1 MDESTAAALLNE
13 AQDARMAMRR
23 GEDASAIERFERLY
37 ADLRAAMHWQFDQGR
52 APEAD
57 RFASELLS
65 FWMAT
70 KRLDDGRAWFEHA
83 LVSEHGRASAR

>member
-37 ADLRAAMHWQFDQGR
+37 ADLRAGMHWQFDQGR
-52 APEAD
+52 APEGG
-57 RFASELLS
+57 S
-65 FWMAT
+65 FRIGA
-70 KRLDDGRAWFEHA
+70 RLVLDGDEAP
-83 LVSEHGRASAR
+83 G